1 MKRIVYSICI
11 GTLALAVTAWGEQV
25 KVDAKANAK
34 AKGSTRSAAVQTRS
48 YGHANTHANTNVGRV
63 NTRQNFSARVNQP
76 TYRANRSAMVK
87 QHTTTNLNS
96 NARVLARER
105 NFRSNNEVR
114 TRNFVA
120 TNRDR
125 NMTKF
130 NRNRNFSANNGSNV
144 TVNRDRNFNV
154 NRERNGTFN
163 RDRNFGVNRQGRAG
177 ITNNWSGQ
185 QFSGQ
190 NYSAFRNYSRS
201 YHDSGWY
208 RSNYPRIS
216 FYFGAPYYW
225 NSGYWYP
232 AWGYYPGYNYEF
244 DGPIYGYNGLAPD
257 QVVVDVQE
265 RLQREGYYTGPIDG
279 VIGPM
284 TRQALTAYQA
294 DHGLAVTSAI
304 DQPTLAT
311 LGLS

>member
-1 MKRIVYSICI
+1 MGENMKRIIYSICI

-34 AKGSTRSAAVQTRS
+34 AKGSSRSAAVQTRS
-48 YGHANTHANTNVGRV
+48 YGHANTNVGRV
-63 NTRQNFSARVNQP
+63 NTRQSFSTQSRIHQP
-76 TYRANRSAMVK
+76 SYSTSRSAVVK
-87 QHTTTNLNS
+87 QHATTNLNS

-105 NFRSNNEVR
+105 NFGSNNEVR

-125 NMTKF
+125 NITTF
-130 NRNRNFSANNGSNV
+130 NRDRNFSANNSNV
-144 TVNRDRNFNV
+144 TVNR
-154 NRERNGTFN
+154 G
-163 RDRNFGVNRQGRAG
+163 RNFGVNRQGRAG
-177 ITNNWSGQ
+177 ITNNWSSQ

-190 NYSAFRNYSRS
+190 NYAAFRNYSRS
-201 YHDSGWY
+201 YHDRGWY

-225 NSGYWYP
+225 DSGYWYP
-232 AWGYYPGYNYEF
+232 AWGYYPGYTYEY

-279 VIGPM
+279 VLGPM
-284 TRQALTAYQA
+284 TRQAITAYQA
-294 DHGLAVTSAI
+294 DHGLAITATI

>member
-1 MKRIVYSICI
+1 MKRIIYSICI

-34 AKGSTRSAAVQTRS
+34 AKGSSRSAAVQTRS
-48 YGHANTHANTNVGRV
+48 YGHANTNVGRV
-63 NTRQNFSARVNQP
+63 NTRQSFSTQSRIHQP
-76 TYRANRSAMVK
+76 SYSTSRSAVVK
-87 QHTTTNLNS
+87 QHATTNLNS

-105 NFRSNNEVR
+105 NFGSNNEVR

-125 NMTKF
+125 NIT
-130 NRNRNFSANNGSNV
+130 
-144 TVNRDRNFNV
+144 
-154 NRERNGTFN
+154 TFN
-163 RDRNFGVNRQGRAG
+163 RDRNFSANNSNVTVNRGRNFGVNRRGRAG
-177 ITNNWSGQ
+177 ITNNWSSQ

-190 NYSAFRNYSRS
+190 NYAAFRNYSRS
-201 YHDSGWY
+201 YHDRGWY

-225 NSGYWYP
+225 DSGYWYP
-232 AWGYYPGYNYEF
+232 AWGYYPGYTYEY

-279 VIGPM
+279 VLGPM
-284 TRQALTAYQA
+284 TRQAITAYQA
-294 DHGLAVTSAI
+294 DHGLAITATI

>member
-1 MKRIVYSICI
+1 MGENMKRIIYSICI

-34 AKGSTRSAAVQTRS
+34 AKTSSRGAAVQTRS
-48 YGHANTHANTNVGRV
+48 YGHANTNVGRV

-76 TYRANRSAMVK
+76 TYRANRNAMVR

-96 NARVLARER
+96 NARVLAHQR
-105 NFRSNNEVR
+105 NFQSNN
-114 TRNFVA
+114 VA
-120 TNRDR
+120 TNRGR
-125 NMTKF
+125 NVTTF
-130 NRNRNFSANNGSNV
+130 NRNGNFSANSSNARING
-144 TVNRDRNFNV
+144 
-154 NRERNGTFN
+154 G
-163 RDRNFGVNRQGRAG
+163 RNFGVNRQGRAG
-177 ITNNWSGQ
+177 ITNNWSGL
-185 QFSGQ
+185 SGQ

-201 YHDSGWY
+201 YHNSGWY

-225 NSGYWYP
+225 DSGYWYP
-232 AWGYYPGYNYEF
+232 AWGYYPGYTYGY

-279 VIGPM
+279 VLGPM
-284 TRQALTAYQA
+284 TRQAITAYQS

>member
-1 MKRIVYSICI
+1 MGENMKRIIYSICI

-25 KVDAKANAK
+25 NVDAKANAK

-48 YGHANTHANTNVGRV
+48 YGHANTNVGRV

-76 TYRANRSAMVK
+76 TYRANRSAMVP

-125 NMTKF
+125 NVTTF
-130 NRNRNFSANNGSNV
+130 NRDRNFSANNGSNAAI
-144 TVNRDRNFNV
+144 
-154 NRERNGTFN
+154 NGG
-163 RDRNFGVNRQGRAG
+163 RNFGVNRQGRAG
-177 ITNNWSGQ
+177 ITNNWSGL
-185 QFSGQ
+185 SGQ
-190 NYSAFRNYSRS
+190 NYAAFRNYSRS
-201 YHDSGWY
+201 YHDRGWY

-225 NSGYWYP
+225 DSGYWYP
-232 AWGYYPGYNYEF
+232 AWGYYPGYTYEY

-257 QVVVDVQE
+257 QVVVDVQQ

-279 VIGPM
+279 VLGPM
-284 TRQALTAYQA
+284 TRQAITAYQA
-294 DHGLAVTSAI
+294 DHGLAVTSTI
-304 DQPTLAT
+304 DQPTLST

>member
-1 MKRIVYSICI
+1 MGENMKRIIYSICI

-34 AKGSTRSAAVQTRS
+34 AKGSSRSAAVQTRS
-48 YGHANTHANTNVGRV
+48 YGHANTNVGRV

-76 TYRANRSAMVK
+76 TYRANRNAMVR

-114 TRNFVA
+114 ARNYVA

-125 NMTKF
+125 NVTTF
-130 NRNRNFSANNGSNV
+130 NRNRNFSANNGSNAAI
-144 TVNRDRNFNV
+144 
-154 NRERNGTFN
+154 NGG
-163 RDRNFGVNRQGRAG
+163 RNFGVNRQGRAG

-190 NYSAFRNYSRS
+190 NYAAFRNYSRS
-201 YHDSGWY
+201 YHDRGWY

-225 NSGYWYP
+225 DSGYWYP
-232 AWGYYPGYNYEF
+232 AWGYYPGYTYGY

-279 VIGPM
+279 ELGPM
-284 TRQALTAYQA
+284 TRQAITAYQS
-294 DHGLAVTSAI
+294 DHGLAVTSTI

>member
-1 MKRIVYSICI
+1 MKRIIYSICI

-25 KVDAKANAK
+25 KVDTKANAK
-34 AKGSTRSAAVQTRS
+34 AKGSSRSAAVQTRS
-48 YGHANTHANTNVGRV
+48 YGHANTNVGRV
-63 NTRQNFSARVNQP
+63 NTRQSFSTQSRIHQP
-76 TYRANRSAMVK
+76 SYSTNRSAVVK
-87 QHTTTNLNS
+87 QHATTNLNS

-105 NFRSNNEVR
+105 NFGSNNEVR

-125 NMTKF
+125 NITTF
-130 NRNRNFSANNGSNV
+130 NRDRNFSANNSNV
-144 TVNRDRNFNV
+144 TVNR
-154 NRERNGTFN
+154 G
-163 RDRNFGVNRQGRAG
+163 RNFGVNRQGRAG
-177 ITNNWSGQ
+177 ITNNWSSQ

-190 NYSAFRNYSRS
+190 NYAAFRNYSRS
-201 YHDSGWY
+201 YHDRGWY

-225 NSGYWYP
+225 DSGYWYP
-232 AWGYYPGYNYEF
+232 AWGYYPGYTYEY

-279 VIGPM
+279 VLGPM
-284 TRQALTAYQA
+284 TRQAITAYQA
-294 DHGLAVTSAI
+294 DHGLAITATI